1 MRTSRITCAVL
12 LAIATQST
20 FAQPPKQPLV
30 LTGATIIDGTGAP
43 RAPNMTIVI
52 ESGRITQIFRD
63 AERSLPANATIED
76 LRGHYVIPG
85 LIDAHVHVNATHL
98 ENGTMRRILRGG
110 VTAVRN
116 MVGNCEVLRDLAS
129 RAASGAIESP
139 DVYYSAVV
147 GGEEMM
153 ADPRRTRRNAGGAG
167 PQADTPCGHLVRD
180 SLDPVTMIASARRD
194 GVTGMKLYAAISA
207 ADATRISEEAHRQGL
222 VVWAH
227 AALFPAKPS
236 EVVQAGADVLS
247 HAAYLS
253 WEIVD
258 SLPSYRNRVRGAP
271 FLAGRPDDPAVERT
285 LRTMAERGVIL
296 DATLHLFHAQVAR
309 TEPSPNP
316 DFQVGRDTLEAVAR
330 WADAV
335 TRRAHELGVLVSA
348 GTDGQGAESE
358 GSLPNLHVELELL
371 VNQAG
376 FSPLEAI
383 RSATSIAART
393 MRLEQQRGTIAEG
406 KLADL
411 VVLRSDPTADISNT
425 RDIAFVIKRG
435 RVIE

>member
-1 MRTSRITCAVL
+1 
-12 LAIATQST
+12 
-20 FAQPPKQPLV
+20 
-30 LTGATIIDGTGAP
+30 
-43 RAPNMTIVI
+43 
-52 ESGRITQIFRD
+52 
-63 AERSLPANATIED
+63 
-76 LRGHYVIPG
+76 
-85 LIDAHVHVNATHL
+85 
-98 ENGTMRRILRGG
+98 
-110 VTAVRN
+110 
-116 MVGNCEVLRDLAS
+116 
-129 RAASGAIESP
+129 
-139 DVYYSAVV
+139 
-147 GGEEMM
+147 
-153 ADPRRTRRNAGGAG
+153 
-167 PQADTPCGHLVRD
+167 
-180 SLDPVTMIASARRD
+180 
-194 GVTGMKLYAAISA
+194 
-207 ADATRISEEAHRQGL
+207 
-222 VVWAH
+222 
-227 AALFPAKPS
+227 
-236 EVVQAGADVLS
+236 VLS

-411 VVLRSDPTADISNT
+411 VVLRSDPTVDISNT